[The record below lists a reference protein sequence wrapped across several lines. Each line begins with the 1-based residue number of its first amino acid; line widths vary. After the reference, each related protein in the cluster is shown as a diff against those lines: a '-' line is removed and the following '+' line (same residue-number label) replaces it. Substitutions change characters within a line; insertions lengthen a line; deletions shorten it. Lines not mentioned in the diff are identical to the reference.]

1 MDIVYMF
8 GKFPTKEREAMVR
21 RYSFF
26 GLIEYRRYGFG
37 GVYLIVGRKWFTIKR
52 GSIAP

>member
-1 MDIVYMF
+1 MY
-8 GKFPTKEREAMVR
+8 GLLKFKKKDGGFRE
-21 RYSFF
+21 
-26 GLIEYRRYGFG
+26 GLFVFLGLSEYRRYGFG